1 MIQNLSETK
10 FYYVTKLVLTQQ
22 LLESLH
28 LFLLRESGDVYV
40 LRRVYW
46 WLKVLLAL
54 WLNVQQVSVMRSVRV
69 CVWVC
74 VCGILFTF
82 FF

>member
-40 LRRVYW
+40 LRRVYC

>member
-10 FYYVTKLVLTQQ
+10 FHYVTKLVLTQQ

-74 VCGILFTF
+74 VCGILLLF

>member
-10 FYYVTKLVLTQQ
+10 FHYVTKLVLTQQ